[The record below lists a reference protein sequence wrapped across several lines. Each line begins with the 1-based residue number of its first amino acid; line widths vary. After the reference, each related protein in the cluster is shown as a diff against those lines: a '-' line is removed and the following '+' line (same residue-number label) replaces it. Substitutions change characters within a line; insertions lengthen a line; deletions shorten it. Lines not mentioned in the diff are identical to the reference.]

1 MVETSGPGYLPINF
15 TAAITKLM
23 TDRTILITG
32 CSSGIGLASARMMKA
47 RGWRV
52 LATARQPDD
61 LKRLTEEYG
70 LEALYLELADSD
82 AIAACAE
89 EALSRTGGRL
99 YALFNNAA
107 YSQPGAIEDV
117 PAHALRHQLEVNVVG
132 THDLTRRI
140 IPAMRANGRGR
151 IVQCSSVLGLISAP
165 WRGAYCAS
173 KFALEALTDALRLE
187 LQGSGIHVSLI
198 EPGPIRTR
206 FVENARAAAIAN
218 LDLENSV
225 HREQY
230 RQMLESLER
239 GGRQTFKLEPEAVA
253 RKLVHAVESPRPKAR
268 YQVTVP
274 TYAVSVLKRILPTRL
289 LDRVATR
296 A

>member
-1 MVETSGPGYLPINF
+1 MPINF